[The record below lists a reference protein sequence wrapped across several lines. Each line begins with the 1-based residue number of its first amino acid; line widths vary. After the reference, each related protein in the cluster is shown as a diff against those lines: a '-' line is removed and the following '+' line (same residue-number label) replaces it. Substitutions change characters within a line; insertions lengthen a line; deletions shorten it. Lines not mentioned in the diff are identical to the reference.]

1 MIRITDE
8 IYIDENEV
16 QLRHIHSSGP
26 GGQNVNKVS
35 TAVQLRFDAATS
47 PSLSQAVFRRLRTIA
62 GHRMTQAGVIIMTA
76 KTFRSQE
83 RNRIDALTRL
93 VELIR
98 KATIETKIRRPTRP
112 KLGAKMRRLE
122 GKRKRSNLKK
132 LRSQSGLDD

>member
-1 MIRITDE
+1 MIRITDK
-8 IYIDENEV
+8 IYLDENEI

-35 TAVQLRFDAATS
+35 TAVQLRVDAATS
-47 PSLSQAVFRRLRTIA
+47 PTLSQPVFRRLRTIA

-98 KATIETKIRRPTRP
+98 KATIATKIRRPTRP
-112 KLGAKMRRLE
+112 RLGTKMRRLE

>member
-8 IYIDENEV
+8 IYLDQNEV
-16 QLRHIHSSGP
+16 QLHHIHSSGP

-47 PSLSQAVFRRLRTIA
+47 PSLSQPVFRRLRTIA
-62 GHRMTQAGVIIMTA
+62 GRRMTQAGVIILTA
-76 KTFRSQE
+76 KKFRSQE

-93 VELIR
+93 VALIR
-98 KATIETKIRRPTRP
+98 KATIEKNIRQPTRP
-112 KLGAKMRRLE
+112 GLGAKMRRLE

-132 LRSQSGLDD
+132 LRNRSDIHD